1 MLVNLLNHKLLSGM
15 FKRPFLLL
23 LFAGA
28 SLFFQAQTQA
38 QARVQAA
45 KPKSTVQ
52 NKARVASLNT
62 QTGKLPQE
70 NSEASKKIQWKMGLG
85 AQREQDAFAN
95 QRVQTQFSV
104 GLKADYELT
113 NFMYL
118 LVEPRGLF
126 LNGNVQSP
134 SATSPKSSQFE
145 VVEAS
150 ANIHYEKT
158 LELSLGALNQQKT
171 SSGLLLGDLAF
182 PAVRALG
189 QYQFLPGNSVGLFA
203 QYAVPTSATLSTNS
217 KDFEKT
223 PSLVTAGWVS
233 EGRIGSFVT
242 NTSGQYFEYKDVP
255 SSVAGDSALLGNTT
269 TSSSTSSTND
279 FVYLYRGYDVQLN
292 SSLEITPQWS
302 VGARGQWVRN
312 IGAPSNLSDGY
323 SAKVLSTFKT
333 SNLGITPFYE
343 YFRIAPDA
351 SIAFYNSSLYQ
362 TNRIGSLGGL
372 GLQYKKL
379 FTVSAS
385 GGVRDAL
392 FESAVQTRE
401 NFYALKLET
410 LYAPF

>member
-1 MLVNLLNHKLLSGM
+1 MLVNLLNHKLFSGIFKLPFFVLFLAGMGLS
-15 FKRPFLLL
+15 LQ
-23 LFAGA
+23 A
-28 SLFFQAQTQA
+28 QAQTS
-38 QARVQAA
+38 
-45 KPKSTVQ
+45 KPKAKSQT
-52 NKARVASLNT
+52 KMRVSSLNT
-62 QTGKLPQE
+62 ETGKLPQ
-70 NSEASKKIQWKMGLG
+70 AKVDTKKAIQWKIGLG
-85 AQREQDAFAN
+85 AQREQDAFSN
-95 QRVQTQFSV
+95 QSLQTQFSV

-150 ANIHYEKT
+150 ANLHNEKA

-171 SSGLLLGDLAF
+171 SSSLLLGDLAF
-182 PAVRALG
+182 PAARTLG
-189 QYQFLPGNSVGLFA
+189 RYEFLPGNSFTLFA

-217 KDFEKT
+217 KDFERT
-223 PSLVTAGWVS
+223 PSLTTAGWLS
-233 EGRIGSFVT
+233 EGRMGSFVAS
-242 NTSGQYFEYKDVP
+242 TSGQYFEYKDIP

-279 FVYLYRGYDVQLN
+279 FVYLYRGYDVQLV
-292 SSLEITPQWS
+292 SSLEFNPQLS
-302 VGARGQWVRN
+302 IGVKGQWIRN
-312 IGAPSNLSDGY
+312 LGAPSNLSDGY
-323 SAKVLSTFKT
+323 SAKVLSTYKT
-333 SNLGITPFYE
+333 STLGITPFYE

-351 SIAFYNSSLYQ
+351 TIAYYNSSLYQ
-362 TNRIGSLGGL
+362 TNRIGSMGGL
-372 GLQYKKL
+372 SLQYKKL

-385 GGVRDAL
+385 GGIRDAL

-401 NFYALKLET
+401 NFYTLKLET